1 MQENYCILDFETTGL
16 SHLSDRVIEIGAVK
30 VREGKIVDQ
39 FESFINPRRPLPA
52 IITSLTGITNQ
63 MVRSAP
69 LAEEVFPK
77 LKIFVEA
84 DHIIAHNAAFDSGF
98 FVSEMNRLAHRPQNN
113 FLCTLMLARRIYPEL
128 KSHKLEVLCSHLHL
142 HNDRAHRALSDVK
155 VTLQVFQAICN
166 QIKEKSQLPSL
177 RFEHLS
183 LLSKISKTEVPNF
196 LSKLK

>member
-77 LKIFVEA
+77 LKNFVET

-98 FVSEMNRLAHRPQNN
+98 FVSEMNRLAHKPQNN

-128 KSHKLEVLCSHLHL
+128 KSHKLEMLCSHLHL

-155 VTLQVFQAICN
+155 VTLQVFQAICH
-166 QIKEKSQLPSL
+166 QVKEKSQLTSL
-177 RFEHLS
+177 RFDHLA
-183 LLSKISKTEVPNF
+183 LLSKTSKNEVPNF